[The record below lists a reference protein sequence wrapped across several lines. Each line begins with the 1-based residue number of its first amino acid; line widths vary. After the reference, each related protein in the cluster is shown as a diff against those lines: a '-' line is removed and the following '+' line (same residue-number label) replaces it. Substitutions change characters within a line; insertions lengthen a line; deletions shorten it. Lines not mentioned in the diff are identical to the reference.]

1 MKLTKF
7 YKIDEQLHDKI
18 INAAYGDAGIFDK
31 IKIYFLAKKYTEV
44 KSLFNEYRATSKA
57 VHSIEKEFMPD
68 ELLEK
73 IKPQTGVKE
82 FQKNS
87 FFFDFYT
94 FIFTRPVSSAIAAAA
109 LIILI
114 ITSVFIKGPDITNQY
129 SKEEIAL
136 ANKQT
141 KQALAIIGKVFS
153 NTENTLKNDILAK
166 RVGQPINEGLGMI
179 NNLFNEENKNEKLN

>member
-1 MKLTKF
+1 MKHTKF
-7 YKIDEQLHDKI
+7 YKIDEELHNKI

-31 IKIYFLAKKYTEV
+31 IKIYFLAKKYPEV
-44 KSLFNEYRATSKA
+44 KFLFDEYRATSKA

-73 IKPQTGVKE
+73 VKIKAGSKE
-82 FQKNS
+82 PQKNS
-87 FFFDFYT
+87 FFFDFYS
-94 FIFTRPVSSAIAAAA
+94 FVFARPAVSAFAAAV
-109 LIILI
+109 LIIII
-114 ITSVFIKGPDITNQY
+114 ITSAFIKEPGFESQY
-129 SKEEIAL
+129 SKEEVAL

-153 NTENTLKNDILAK
+153 NTEKTLKNDILAK
-166 RVGQPINEGLGMI
+166 RVGQPINEGLNMV